1 MEVPTFAAMA
11 EAAGLPVK
19 LGYGAVEVA
28 MATGYSARTV
38 RNACQAGQLDY
49 YLPRGMKRGRL
60 MTPAMVDDWLRGGSD
75 A

>member
-1 MEVPTFAAMA
+1 MEAPKFADMA
-11 EAAGLPVK
+11 RAAGLPEK
-19 LGYGAVEVA
+19 IGYTPREVA
-28 MATGYSARTV
+28 QATGVNYTSVCRCAAR
-38 RNACQAGQLDY
+38 GQLCS